1 MDPKYV
7 LIFLASTEGAKQCLD
22 NGAAVAERLGLPLR
36 LAHVQIGAGSIVLP
50 SQEQLSEYEAEHL
63 GEFEQKQTQSL
74 REIVKEWAHARG
86 IDAPFDLFEGD
97 EWHVMRRYR
106 SKARLVVLASPHT
119 QPLGHR
125 DVLRAALL
133 RSGHPV
139 VMIPPQWTGAFGA
152 RLLVGWE
159 DVAPLRRSL
168 TAFSPFLSA
177 ASHVEVVAVNQEE
190 AGLET
195 AREALGA
202 IAPHAVYRRLDGE
215 GRRTADVLLDE
226 ARKTGSDGI
235 VMGAFRRGEIL
246 NWLIPGTSS
255 RLIQDSFVPLLM
267 SS

>member
-1 MDPKYV
+1 MDPNFV
-7 LIFLASTEGAKQCLD
+7 LIFLASTQGAKQCLD
-22 NGAAVAERLGLPLR
+22 TGAAVAGLLNLPLR
-36 LAHVQIGAGSIVLP
+36 LAHVQIGPGSIVLP

-74 REIVKEWAHARG
+74 REIVKEWAHACG
-86 IDAPFDLFEGD
+86 VDAPFDLFEGD

-106 SKARLVVLASPHT
+106 GKARLVVLASPHT

-139 VMIPPQWTGAFGA
+139 VMIPPEWSGAFGQ
-152 RLLVGWE
+152 RLLLGWE
-159 DVAPLRRSL
+159 DVAPLRRAIV
-168 TAFSPFLSA
+168 AFTPFLSS
-177 ASHVEVVAVNQEE
+177 ASHIEVVAVNQEE
-190 AGLET
+190 PALDAARGVLES
-195 AREALGA
+195 
-202 IAPHAVYRRLDGE
+202 IAPHAVYRRVDGE
-215 GRRTADVLLDE
+215 GRRTSDVLLDE
-226 ARKTGSDGI
+226 ARKIAADGI